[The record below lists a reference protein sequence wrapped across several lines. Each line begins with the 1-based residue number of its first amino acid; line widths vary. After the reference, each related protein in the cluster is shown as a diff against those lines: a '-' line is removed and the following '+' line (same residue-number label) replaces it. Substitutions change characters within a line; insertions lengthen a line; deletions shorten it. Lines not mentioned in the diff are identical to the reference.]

1 MLISDST
8 LNVKVYDNTNIKNTY
23 GFFKLVARIKPFFSI
38 KNMAAELRFAKFLL
52 KNKQTM
58 CFGQRGYHKCNS
70 VHGVFHTHGVLR
82 LIWGI

>member
-1 MLISDST
+1 MISVST

-52 KNKQTM
+52 KNKQCVLDKGGIT
-58 CFGQRGYHKCNS
+58 NIT
-70 VHGVFHTHGVLR
+70 VFMVFF
-82 LIWGI
+82 IPMVY